1 MHLDVTKDREIGH
14 TEHFSRARGSDNVL
28 AARRYEPRPNFTPE
42 HFQTNPESVIKH
54 RCRGNVPVAARQQC
68 GRGLNGILPHQE
80 AVRYSPSWISQPDP
94 FHCFLPESLTGCSV
108 LNKWSFFLYWIDKS
122 ESTMTFLSPVHLYW
136 DLRCPYSWKLS
147 HRKY

>member
-1 MHLDVTKDREIGH
+1 MHLDIIKDREVSH

-42 HFQTNPESVIKH
+42 HFQTNSESVIKH

-80 AVRYSPSWISQPDP
+80 TVPTHRVESPSQTPS
-94 FHCFLPESLTGCSV
+94 SV
-108 LNKWSFFLYWIDKS
+108 SARKSNRLLCVKQMVPFLYYTDKS
-122 ESTMTFLSPVHLYW
+122 EPTMTIPVKSRTLY
-136 DLRCPYSWKLS
+136 
-147 HRKY
+147 